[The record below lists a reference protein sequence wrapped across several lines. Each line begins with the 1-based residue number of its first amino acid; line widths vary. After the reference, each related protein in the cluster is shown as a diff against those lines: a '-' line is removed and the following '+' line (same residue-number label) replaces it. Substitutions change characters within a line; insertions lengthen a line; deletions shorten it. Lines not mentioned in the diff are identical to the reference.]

1 MSEDESKKIMKKL
14 ITVLS
19 TLSETVMAL
28 EEKIN
33 QSTYQIEMLTR
44 QVGKMEAKVGQ
55 LDVDIDKEFA
65 ALEKKR
71 PEQAVQGELEKM
83 EKDVSGIPED
93 LLDEELKSLLKEE
106 EAAALKKQKEKK

>member
-1 MSEDESKKIMKKL
+1 MSEEESKKIMKKL

-19 TLSETVMAL
+19 TLSETVTSL

-33 QSTYQIEMLTR
+33 QSNYQIEMLTR

-65 ALEKKR
+65 VLEKKR
-71 PEQAVQGELEKM
+71 PEQAVQGELEKL
-83 EKDVSGIPED
+83 EKDVSGIPDD
-93 LLDEELKSLLKEE
+93 LLDEELKKLLTEE
-106 EAAALKKQKEKK
+106 GTTKKKEK